1 MSAPGCEG
9 LAVVQARMSSSRL
22 PGKVLLD
29 VSGRTALWHVMHR
42 LGHVRGVDAVVVAV
56 PDRPED
62 DVLAAYVLEQGWA
75 LHRGS
80 RDDVLDRTCEA
91 ARAFSPRYV
100 VRVTS
105 DATLLDP
112 FLLSAVIQAF
122 RQGGYEYASNCLQP
136 SYPDGLDVEVMAF
149 SALERA
155 WREAREPAEREHVT
169 PFIRT
174 RPEEF
179 RCVNVRQGRDLS
191 AMCWAL
197 DTPEDLEFLRRVT
210 ARLDLFDPREL
221 SFARVIALLRSEP
234 GLMGVNAG
242 SKRDWKLLEEIPHLF
257 APAPG
262 AFDTIVWEG
271 E

>member
-1 MSAPGCEG
+1 MSAVGCEG
-9 LAVVQARMSSSRL
+9 LAVVQARMGSSRL

-42 LGHVRGVDAVVVAV
+42 LGRARGVDAVVVAV

-75 LHRGS
+75 LYRGS
-80 RDDVLDRTCEA
+80 RDDVLDRTCKA
-91 ARAFSPRYV
+91 ARAFAPRYV

-112 FLLSAVIQAF
+112 FLLSAVIAAF
-122 RQGGYEYASNCLQP
+122 RRGGYEYVSNCLQP
-136 SYPDGLDVEVMAF
+136 SYPDGLDVEVMAY

-155 WREAREPAEREHVT
+155 WKEAREPAEREHVT

-174 RPEEF
+174 RPEAF
-179 RCVNVRQGRDLS
+179 RCANMRRRRDLS

-210 ARLDLFDPREL
+210 ARLDLSAPREL
-221 SFARVIALLRSEP
+221 SFRRVIELLRSEP
-234 GLMGVNAG
+234 ELMGVNAG
-242 SKRDWKLLEEIPHLF
+242 SKRDWKLLQEIPHLF
-257 APAPG
+257 APTQG
-262 AFDTIVWEG
+262 AFDTIIRERD
-271 E
+271 